1 MPIAKASAAEPVK
14 IKTRIL
20 RLNLFFKTL
29 FFYKLFF
36 SIYFLNKTINII
48 RLLIDQKYKF
58 VSYK

>member
-14 IKTRIL
+14 IKIRIL

-58 VSYK
+58 VSYT